1 MHPSHDI
8 KGTKGKELEG
18 RHIVLCLTGSVAVS
32 RSPELARELMR
43 HGADVRVVMSE
54 DATELVTPKLMHWA
68 TGNEVVTE
76 LTGKIEHVELGRWA
90 DLVLVAPATA
100 NTIGKI
106 SWAVD
111 DTPVTSAV
119 SVVMGLGKPVVVV
132 PAMHGSMYEHKLLG
146 GNLERLRSAGV
157 HILEPKIE
165 EDKAKFPEVGEV
177 VNFVINLL
185 GPKDM
190 KGMKVLITAGPT
202 IEHIDP
208 VKFITNKS
216 SGKMGIA
223 VARVAALRGADV
235 TLIYGPG
242 TESPPAG
249 VNVMRVQTT
258 QEMKDAFQKEL
269 GKKPDVVVSA
279 AAAQDFVIKKPAEE
293 KIRHNRPVE
302 LKLLPAPRI
311 IDDARKLVPKAFIV
325 GFKAEYGVT
334 DKQLAAAGKSKLQEH
349 GINMVVANDV
359 SRPGVG
365 FGGDTNEVFLVTKS
379 GTNQVKGTKEDVAR
393 AILHVAVAE
402 CRKKR

>member
-8 KGTKGKELEG
+8 KGTRGKELEG
-18 RHIVLCLTGSVAVS
+18 RRIVLCLTGSVAVS
-32 RSPELARELMR
+32 KSPELARELMR
-43 HGADVRVVMSE
+43 RGADVRVVMSN
-54 DATELVTPKLMHWA
+54 DAVELVTPKLMHWA
-68 TGNEVVTE
+68 TGDEVVTE
-76 LTGKIEHVELGRWA
+76 LTGKIEHVALGQWA

-119 SVVMGLGKPVVVV
+119 SVVMGLGKPVAVVL
-132 PAMHGSMYEHKLLG
+132 AMHGSMYEHKLLKE
-146 GNLERLRSAGV
+146 NLDRLRSAGV

-208 VKFITNKS
+208 IKFITNKS

-223 VARVAALRGADV
+223 VARVAALRGAEV
-235 TLIYGPG
+235 SLIYGPG

-249 VNVMRVQTT
+249 VNVIRVQTT
-258 QEMKDAFQKEL
+258 QEMKDAFQREL
-269 GKKPDVVVSA
+269 GKKPEVVVSA
-279 AAAQDFVIKKPAEE
+279 AAAQDFVVKKPAEE
-293 KIRHNRPVE
+293 KLRHNRSIE

-325 GFKAEYGVT
+325 GFKAEHGVT

-349 GINMVVANDV
+349 GLNMVVANDV

-379 GTNQVKGTKEDVAR
+379 GANQVKGTKEDVAR

>member
-8 KGTKGKELEG
+8 RGTKGKELEG

-32 RSPELARELMR
+32 KSPELARELMR
-43 HGADVRVVMSE
+43 RGADVRVVMSE
-54 DATELVTPKLMHWA
+54 DAAELVTPKLMHWA

-119 SVVMGLGKPVVVV
+119 SVVMGLGKPVAVV
-132 PAMHGSMYEHKLLG
+132 PAMHGSMYGHKLFEE
-146 GNLERLRSAGV
+146 NLERLRSAGV
-157 HILEPKIE
+157 HILEPKVE

-190 KGMKVLITAGPT
+190 KGVKVLITAGPT

-223 VARVAALRGADV
+223 VAKVAALRGAEV
-235 TLIYGPG
+235 TLIYGRG

-249 VNVMRVQTT
+249 VNVIKVQTT

-269 GKKPDVVVSA
+269 GKKPDVVISA
-279 AAAQDFVIKKPAEE
+279 AAAQDFVVKKPVGE
-293 KIRHNRPVE
+293 KLRHNRPVE
-302 LKLLPAPRI
+302 LRLLPAPRI

-349 GINMVVANDV
+349 GLNMVVANDV
-359 SRPGVG
+359 SKPGVG
-365 FGGDTNEVFLVTKS
+365 FGGDTNEVVLVTKS
-379 GTNQVKGTKEDVAR
+379 GANQVKGAKEDVAR